1 MNPNPS
7 HRPDRW
13 ARLKKQLARA
23 RGAAE
28 LSYLYICRQ
37 GIWDDF
43 TEWRSVYTDADPC
56 NPVFEHIAAQERL
69 LDELIDQL
77 NIAKSKAEMY
87 QKGEQFYYGL
97 LGKKDEK
104 INRLITMIANLTA
117 QLAKQRRAD

>member
-1 MNPNPS
+1 M
-7 HRPDRW
+7 
-13 ARLKKQLARA
+13 
-23 RGAAE
+23 
-28 LSYLYICRQ
+28 
-37 GIWDDF
+37 
-43 TEWRSVYTDADPC
+43 
-56 NPVFEHIAAQERL
+56 
-69 LDELIDQL
+69 DELIDQL